1 MGNLFEE
8 LKRRK
13 VFRVGAAYLV
23 VGWIA
28 LQVVGEIADPLK
40 LPVWTASLVVV
51 LLGIGFPV
59 AIVLAWAFEVTPEGV
74 KKTPDTQSRSYIFAA
89 LAAVL
94 LAAGGYYYYKD
105 AGNDAAP
112 VAEVTREV
120 PSVEVPSDTLSIPA
134 LPAAND
140 KSIAVLPFLDMSAA
154 GDQEYLGDGITEE
167 ILNVLVHSR
176 DLRVVGRTSSFAFKG
191 SNQDLRAIGEALGVA
206 YILEGSIRKAGERV
220 RVTAQLV
227 KASDG
232 FHLWSQTYDRTL
244 DDIFALQDEIAAA
257 ISEALET
264 SLDYG
269 STDIIASRT
278 TNTRA
283 NEMYLQGLA
292 ALKERGDGVAYAII
306 ALTAATELDPEYASA
321 WSSLGFA
328 YNQLRTRGYLNPE
341 TFDDYRDTLI
351 VQYVEKA
358 LVLNPDDTTA
368 HHLKANLSRS
378 SGKWIDAE
386 SEYLLA
392 IESDSQSA
400 AIYEDYA
407 EFLFDVGR
415 LEDAVAAG
423 RKSYELDPLTPLY
436 ISAYADALR
445 DFGDYAASENFHK
458 LAIQQGSEYLGSK
471 YGLFTSRMMQGRYE
485 DAILQINDPTS
496 PLYEYREIL
505 STIIDYASGK
515 VTNIPEASPNPE
527 TSEEFMKRYFTSIAL
542 MNKGEL
548 DAVIKL
554 GNDSRHN
561 WYKRLFSRIWDRDE
575 FHQQIVQAGLVDY
588 WRESGKWGDMCR
600 PLGEDDFEC
609 GIFE

>member
-94 LAAGGYYYYKD
+94 LAAGGYYYYRD
-105 AGNDAAP
+105 TGP
-112 VAEVTREV
+112 VAEVAQ
-120 PSVEVPSDTLSIPA
+120 EVPSDVVPSDILSIPV

-140 KSIAVLPFLDMSAA
+140 KSIAVLPFVDMSAA

-176 DLRVVGRTSSFAFKG
+176 DLRVVGRTSSFSFKG
-191 SNQDLRAIGEALGVA
+191 RNQDLRAIGEALGVA

-232 FHLWSQTYDRTL
+232 FHLWSETYDRTL
-244 DDIFALQDEIAAA
+244 NDIFALQDEIAAA
-257 ISEALET
+257 ISGALET

-269 STDIIASRT
+269 NTDIIASRT
-278 TNTRA
+278 TNTQA

-292 ALKERGDGVAYAII
+292 ALKARGSGVAYAIV

-328 YNQLRTRGYLNPE
+328 YNQLGTSQYLGTE
-341 TFDDYRDTLI
+341 SFDDYRETLI
-351 VQYVEKA
+351 EQYIEKA

-368 HHLKANLSRS
+368 HHLKANMLRDNNE
-378 SGKWIDAE
+378 WIEAE
-386 SEYLLA
+386 LEYLLA
-392 IESDSQSA
+392 IESDPQSA

-407 EFLFDVGR
+407 EFLYDVGR
-415 LEDAVAAG
+415 LGEAVAVG
-423 RKSYELDPLTPLY
+423 RRSYELDPLTPLY
-436 ISAYADALR
+436 ISAYADPLM
-445 DFGDYAASENFHK
+445 DFGDYAAAESFQS
-458 LAIQQGSEYLGSK
+458 LAVQQGGEYWVSEFGLLGA
-471 YGLFTSRMMQGRYE
+471 RMMQGRY
-485 DAILQINDPTS
+485 DTALLQVNDPTS
-496 PLYEYREIL
+496 RFYDLREFL
-505 STIIDYASGK
+505 TTLIDYASGK
-515 VTNIPEASPNPE
+515 VTSIPEISSDPK
-527 TSEEFMKRYFTSIAL
+527 TFEEYIKKFFTAVVL
-542 MNKGEL
+542 MQQGEV

-554 GNDSRHN
+554 GDPRNYL
-561 WYKRLFSRIWDRDE
+561 WKKRFFSRIWDRDE

-609 GIFE
+609 GVF

>member
-28 LQVVGEIADPLK
+28 LQVVGEVADPLK
-40 LPVWTASLVVV
+40 LPDWTVPLVVV

-59 AIVLAWAFEVTPEGV
+59 AIVLAWACEVTPEGV
-74 KKTPDTQSRSYIFAA
+74 KKTPDTQSRSYLFAA

-94 LAAGGYYYYKD
+94 LASGGYYYYRDAGKD
-105 AGNDAAP
+105 AGP
-112 VAEVTREV
+112 V
-120 PSVEVPSDTLSIPA
+120 VEVAPDVPADTVSTPA

-140 KSIAVLPFLDMSAA
+140 KSIAVLPFVDMSSA

-191 SNQDLRAIGEALGVA
+191 TNQDLRAIGEALGVA

-244 DDIFALQDEIAAA
+244 NDIFALQDEIAAA
-257 ISEALET
+257 ISGALET

-278 TNTRA
+278 SNTQA

-292 ALKERGDGVAYAII
+292 ALKARGDGVAYAIV
-306 ALTAATELDPEYASA
+306 ALTAATEMDPEYASA

-328 YNQLRTRGYLNPE
+328 YNQLLTDEYLGTE
-341 TFDDYRDTLI
+341 TFENYRDTL
-351 VQYVEKA
+351 VKRLVEKA

-368 HHLKANLSRS
+368 HHLKANLLRANNQ
-378 SGKWIDAE
+378 WAE
-386 SEYLLA
+386 AASEYSLA

-407 EFLFDVGR
+407 EFLAAVGR
-415 LEDAVAAG
+415 LEEAVDAG
-423 RKSYELDPLTPLY
+423 LQSYKLDPLTPLY
-436 ISAYADALR
+436 ITAYSEALV
-445 DFGDYAASENFHK
+445 DVGDYAAAVRFYN
-458 LAIQQGSEYLGSK
+458 LAIQQDNEPGS
-471 YGLFTSRMMQGRYE
+471 SRYRLLSIKLREGRYDE
-485 DAILQINDPTS
+485 VLLQASNPNS
-496 PLYEYREIL
+496 RLYDLREFL
-505 STIIDYASGK
+505 TALIDYAEGK
-515 VTNIPEASPNPE
+515 ATSIPEVNANPE
-527 TSEEFMKRYFTSIAL
+527 TIEEYVKRIYAAIVL
-542 MNKGEL
+542 M
-548 DAVIKL
+548 KL
-554 GNDSRHN
+554 GEVDAIIKISGN
-561 WYKRLFSRIWDRDE
+561 RLSLWMQEFFSPLWELDE
-575 FHQQIVQAGLVDY
+575 FHRYVIQAGLVDY
-588 WRESGKWGDMCR
+588 WRQSGKWGDMCR

-609 GIFE
+609 GVFE

>member
-1 MGNLFEE
+1 VNLGNLFEE

-28 LQVVGEIADPLK
+28 LQVVGEVADPLK
-40 LPVWTASLVVV
+40 LPDWTVPLVVV

-74 KKTPDTQSRSYIFAA
+74 KKTPDTQSRSYLFAA

-94 LAAGGYYYYKD
+94 LASGGYYYYKD
-105 AGNDAAP
+105 AGKDAGT
-112 VAEVTREV
+112 V
-120 PSVEVPSDTLSIPA
+120 VEVAPDVPAETLSTPA

-140 KSIAVLPFLDMSAA
+140 KSIAVLPFVDMSSA

-191 SNQDLRAIGEALGVA
+191 TNQDLRAIGEALGVA

-244 DDIFALQDEIAAA
+244 NDIFALQDEIAAA
-257 ISEALET
+257 ISGALET

-278 TNTRA
+278 SNTQA

-292 ALKERGDGVAYAII
+292 ALKARGTGVAYAVIS
-306 ALTAATELDPEYASA
+306 LTAATELDPEYASA

-328 YNQLRTRGYLNPE
+328 YNQLWNNQYLGTD
-341 TFDDYRDTLI
+341 TFNDYRDTL
-351 VQYVEKA
+351 VKRLVEKA

-368 HHLKANLSRS
+368 HHLKANLLRANNE
-378 SGKWIDAE
+378 WAE
-386 SEYLLA
+386 AALEYALA
-392 IESDSQSA
+392 IESDPQSA

-407 EFLFDVGR
+407 EFLSDAGR
-415 LEDAVAAG
+415 LEDAVEAG
-423 RKSYELDPLTPLY
+423 LQSYKLDPLTPLY
-436 ISAYADALR
+436 ITAYAEALF
-445 DFGDYAASENFHK
+445 DIGDYAATRRFYNLTLQQNDQTVSSHYNLLSIK
-458 LAIQQGSEYLGSK
+458 LME
-471 YGLFTSRMMQGRYE
+471 GRYDE
-485 DAILQINDPTS
+485 ALLQANEPNS
-496 PLYEYREIL
+496 RLYDFREFL
-505 STIIDYASGK
+505 TTLIDYAKGK
-515 VTNIPEASPNPE
+515 ATSIPEVSANPE
-527 TSEEFMKRYFTSIAL
+527 SIEEYVKRFYAAIVL
-542 MNKGEL
+542 MNLHEV
-548 DAVIKL
+548 DAIIKIS
-554 GNDSRHN
+554 GNRRSF
-561 WYKRLFSRIWDRDE
+561 WMKKFFSQLWERDE
-575 FHQQIVQAGLVDY
+575 FHQYVIQAGLVDY
-588 WRESGKWGDMCR
+588 WRQSGTWGDMCR

-609 GIFE
+609 GVFE

>member
-1 MGNLFEE
+1 LANLFEE

-13 VFRVGAAYLV
+13 VFRVGAAYLF

-28 LQVVGEIADPLK
+28 LQVVGEIVEPLK
-40 LPVWTASLVVV
+40 LPAWTASLVVV

-105 AGNDAAP
+105 TGP
-112 VAEVTREV
+112 IPEVAQAV
-120 PSVEVPSDTLSIPA
+120 PAETVSMPA

-140 KSIAVLPFLDMSAA
+140 KSIAVLPFVDMSAT

-232 FHLWSQTYDRTL
+232 FHLWSETYDRTL
-244 DDIFALQDEIAAA
+244 EDIFALQDEIAAA
-257 ISEALET
+257 ISGALET

-269 STDIIASRT
+269 NTDIIASRT
-278 TNTRA
+278 TNTQA

-292 ALKERGDGVAYAII
+292 ALKARGTGVAYAIV
-306 ALTAATELDPEYASA
+306 ALTVATELDPNYASA

-328 YNQLRTRGYLNPE
+328 YNQLRTDKFLGIDS
-341 TFDDYRDTLI
+341 FDNYRDALI
-351 VQYVEKA
+351 ERYIEKA

-368 HHLKANLSRS
+368 HHLKANVLRERNE
-378 SGKWIDAE
+378 WTEAA

-392 IESDSQSA
+392 IKSDPQSA

-407 EFLFDVGR
+407 EFLYAAGY
-415 LEDAVAAG
+415 LKEAVAAG
-423 RKSYELDPLTPLY
+423 RRSYELDPLTPLY
-436 ISAYADALR
+436 ITAYADALM
-445 DFGDYAASENFHK
+445 DIGDYAASESFNS
-458 LAIQQGSEYLGSK
+458 LAVQQ
-471 YGLFTSRMMQGRYE
+471 SRDYSNARISLLIVRLMQGRYDE
-485 DAILQINDPTS
+485 VLLQVNDPTS
-496 PLYEYREIL
+496 GLYDLREFL
-505 STIIDYASGK
+505 TTLIDYARGK
-515 VTNIPEASPNPE
+515 VSSSPEI
-527 TSEEFMKRYFTSIAL
+527 TSQPDTFEEYIEELTTAIVLMKQ
-542 MNKGEL
+542 GDV
-548 DAVIKL
+548 DAVIKI
-554 GNDSRHN
+554 S
-561 WYKRLFSRIWDRDE
+561 KRDNYYWKKKFFSGIWNRDE
-575 FHQQIVQAGLVDY
+575 FHQDIIQSGLVDY
-588 WRESGKWGDMCR
+588 WRKSGKWGDMCR
-600 PLGEDDFEC
+600 PLGEDNFEC

>member
-1 MGNLFEE
+1 LANLFEE

-28 LQVVGEIADPLK
+28 LQVVGEIAEPLK
-40 LPVWTASLVVV
+40 LPAWTASLVVV

-59 AIVLAWAFEVTPEGV
+59 AVVLAWAFEVTPEGV
-74 KKTPDTQSRSYIFAA
+74 KKTANTQSRSYVFAA

-94 LAAGGYYYYKD
+94 LAAGGYYYYRD
-105 AGNDAAP
+105 SGP
-112 VAEVTREV
+112 VPEVTPDV
-120 PSVEVPSDTLSIPA
+120 PSETQSTPA

-140 KSIAVLPFLDMSAA
+140 KSIAVLPFVDMSSA

-244 DDIFALQDEIAAA
+244 DDIFALQDEIAEA
-257 ISEALET
+257 ISGALET

-278 TNTRA
+278 SNTRA
-283 NEMYLQGLA
+283 NEMYLLGLA
-292 ALKERGDGVAYAII
+292 ALKARGTGVANAVI
-306 ALTAATELDPEYASA
+306 ALTAATELDPDYASA

-328 YNQLRTRGYLNPE
+328 YNQLWNNQYLGTD
-341 TFDDYRDTLI
+341 TFNDYRDTL
-351 VQYVEKA
+351 VKRLVEKA
-358 LVLNPDDTTA
+358 LALNPDDTTA
-368 HHLKANLSRS
+368 HHLKANLLRAN
-378 SGKWIDAE
+378 KEWAEAE

-392 IESDSQSA
+392 IESDAQSA

-407 EFLFDVGR
+407 EFLAAVGR
-415 LEDAVAAG
+415 LEEAVDAG
-423 RKSYELDPLTPLY
+423 LQSYKLDPLTPLY
-436 ISAYADALR
+436 ISAYAEALL
-445 DFGDYAASENFHK
+445 DVADYAAAERFFN
-458 LAIQQGSEYLGSK
+458 LAIQQDNEPGGPPYR
-471 YGLFTSRMMQGRYE
+471 LFSIKLREGRYDE
-485 DAILQINDPTS
+485 ALSEASNPHSMFYDL
-496 PLYEYREIL
+496 REFL
-505 STIIDYASGK
+505 TALIDYAEGK
-515 VTNIPEASPNPE
+515 ATSIPEVNANPE
-527 TSEEFMKRYFTSIAL
+527 TIEEYVKRFYAAIVLMKLHDVDAIIKISGNR
-542 MNKGEL
+542 L
-548 DAVIKL
+548 DF
-554 GNDSRHN
+554 
-561 WYKRLFSRIWDRDE
+561 WMQEFFSQLWERDE
-575 FHQQIVQAGLVDY
+575 FHRYVIQAGLVDY
-588 WRESGKWGDMCR
+588 WRQSGKWGDMCR

-609 GIFE
+609 GVF

>member
-1 MGNLFEE
+1 VNLGNLFEE

-40 LPVWTASLVVV
+40 LPDWTASLVVV

-74 KKTPDTQSRSYIFAA
+74 KKTADTQSRSYV
-89 LAAVL
+89 LAAVAAGL
-94 LAAGGYYYYKD
+94 LAAVGYYYT
-105 AGNDAAP
+105 ATGPIAEVAP
-112 VAEVTREV
+112 VV
-120 PSVEVPSDTLSIPA
+120 PADTVSMPA

-140 KSIAVLPFLDMSAA
+140 KSIAVLPFVDMSAA

-232 FHLWSQTYDRTL
+232 FHLWSETYDRTL

-257 ISEALET
+257 ISGALET

-269 STDIIASRT
+269 NTDIIASRT
-278 TNTRA
+278 TNTQA

-292 ALKERGDGVAYAII
+292 ALKARGTGVVYAIV
-306 ALTAATELDPEYASA
+306 ALSAATQLDPEYASA

-328 YNQLRTRGYLNPE
+328 YNQLETSQYLGTE

-351 VQYVEKA
+351 EQYIEKA

-368 HHLKANLSRS
+368 HHLKANMLRHRNE
-378 SGKWIDAE
+378 WIAAE

-392 IESDSQSA
+392 IESDPQSA

-415 LEDAVAAG
+415 LEEAVAVG
-423 RKSYELDPLTPLY
+423 RRSYELDPLTPLY
-436 ISAYADALR
+436 ISAYADPLM
-445 DFGDYAASENFHK
+445 DFGDYAAAESFQS
-458 LAIQQGSEYLGSK
+458 LAVQQGGEYWVSEF
-471 YGLFTSRMMQGRYE
+471 GLFGARMMQGRY
-485 DAILQINDPTS
+485 DAALLQVNDPTS
-496 PLYEYREIL
+496 GLYDLREFL
-505 STIIDYASGK
+505 TTLIDYARGK
-515 VTNIPEASPNPE
+515 VTSIPEVSSDPK
-527 TSEEFMKRYFTSIAL
+527 TFEEYIKKFYTAVVLMKR
-542 MNKGEL
+542 GEV
-548 DAVIKL
+548 DAVVKL
-554 GNDSRHN
+554 GDQDNYF
-561 WYKRLFSRIWDRDE
+561 WKKRFFSKIWDRDE
-575 FHQQIVQAGLVDY
+575 FHQQTMQAGLVDY
-588 WRESGKWGDMCR
+588 WRQSGKWGDMCR

>member
-1 MGNLFEE
+1 MVNLTNLLEE

-28 LQVVGEIADPLK
+28 LQVVSETAEPLK
-40 LPVWTASLVVV
+40 LPVWTVSLVVV

-94 LAAGGYYYYKD
+94 LATGGYYYYKD
-105 AGNDAAP
+105 TGP
-112 VAEVTREV
+112 VAEVAQEA
-120 PSVEVPSDTLSIPA
+120 PSDVVPSDTLSIPA

-140 KSIAVLPFLDMSAA
+140 KSIAVLPFVDMSAA

-206 YILEGSIRKAGERV
+206 YILEGSIRKAGDRV

-227 KASDG
+227 KAPDG
-232 FHLWSQTYDRTL
+232 FHLWSETYDRTL
-244 DDIFALQDEIAAA
+244 NDIFALQDEIAAA
-257 ISEALET
+257 ISTALET

-269 STDIIASRT
+269 NTDIIASRT
-278 TNTRA
+278 NNIQA

-292 ALKERGDGVAYAII
+292 ALKARGSGVAYAIV

-328 YNQLRTRGYLNPE
+328 YNQLGTRQYLGTE
-341 TFDDYRDTLI
+341 TFYDYRDTLI
-351 VQYVEKA
+351 EQHIEKA
-358 LVLNPDDTTA
+358 LALNPDDTTA
-368 HHLKANLSRS
+368 HHLKANMLRERNE
-378 SGKWIDAE
+378 WIAAE

-392 IESDSQSA
+392 NESDPQSA

-407 EFLFDVGR
+407 EFLYDVGR
-415 LEDAVAAG
+415 LEEAVAIG
-423 RKSYELDPLTPLY
+423 RRSYELDPLTPLY
-436 ISAYADALR
+436 ISAYADPLM
-445 DFGDYAASENFHK
+445 DFGDYAAAESFHS
-458 LAIQQGSEYLGSK
+458 LAVQQGDEYWVAQF
-471 YGLFTSRMMQGRYE
+471 GLFGARVMQGRY
-485 DAILQINDPTS
+485 DAALLQVNDPTS
-496 PLYEYREIL
+496 SLYELRESL
-505 STIIDYASGK
+505 TALIDYARGK
-515 VTNIPEASPNPE
+515 VTSVPE
-527 TSEEFMKRYFTSIAL
+527 TSSDPKTFEEYIKKSYTAVVL
-542 MNKGEL
+542 MQRGEI

-554 GNDSRHN
+554 GDQGNHL
-561 WYKRLFSRIWDRDE
+561 WKKRFFSRIWDRDE
-575 FHQQIVQAGLVDY
+575 FHLQMVDAGLIGY

-600 PLGEDDFEC
+600 PLGENDFEC
-609 GIFE
+609 GVFE